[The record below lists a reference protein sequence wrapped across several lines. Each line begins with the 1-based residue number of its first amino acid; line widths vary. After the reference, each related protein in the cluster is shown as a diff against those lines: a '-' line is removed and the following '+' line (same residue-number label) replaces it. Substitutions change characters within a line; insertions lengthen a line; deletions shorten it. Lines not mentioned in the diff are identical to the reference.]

1 MRLSQKSPANEPQYY
16 ALIPAAGV
24 GTRMGVNLP
33 KQYLQIAGK
42 SVLQHTVNG
51 FLSTPEIQH
60 VYIVVS
66 PDDAYIESHVEQNER
81 VTILHCGGNT
91 RSESVRN
98 GLDMMQV
105 RANDFVLVHDAA
117 RPGITS
123 SLIQKLIN
131 TIGSKEI
138 GGLLA
143 LPVVD
148 TVKRVQNGVVETI
161 SREGLWLA
169 QTPQMFSYQL
179 LMHALNAAPD
189 MTDEAS
195 AIETLGL
202 TPILVEGHARN
213 RKLTLPDDVEFL
225 QNYIR

>member
-1 MRLSQKSPANEPQYY
+1 MRLSQKSPGMQPDYY
-16 ALIPAAGV
+16 ALIPSAGV
-24 GTRMGVNLP
+24 GARMGVNLP
-33 KQYLQIAGK
+33 KQYLPLAGK

-60 VYIVVS
+60 IYIVVS
-66 PDDAYIESHVEQNER
+66 PDDAYVENNVELNDR
-81 VTILHCGGNT
+81 VTILRCGGET

-98 GLDMMQV
+98 GLDMLQV

-131 TIGSKEI
+131 TIGTKEI

-148 TVKRVQNGVVETI
+148 TVKRVHNGEVETI

-179 LMHALNAAPD
+179 LVHALNAAPD

-213 RKLTLPDDVEFL
+213 RKLTLPDDVDFL

>member
-1 MRLSQKSPANEPQYY
+1 MRLSQKSPGMQPDYY
-16 ALIPAAGV
+16 ALIPSAGV
-24 GTRMGVNLP
+24 GARMGVNLP
-33 KQYLQIAGK
+33 KQYLPLAGK

-60 VYIVVS
+60 IYIVVS
-66 PDDAYIESHVEQNER
+66 PDDAYVENHVELNDR
-81 VTILHCGGNT
+81 VTILRCGGET

-98 GLDMMQV
+98 GLDMLQV

-131 TIGSKEI
+131 TIGTKEI

-148 TVKRVQNGVVETI
+148 TVKRVHNGEVETI

-179 LMHALNAAPD
+179 LVHALNAAPD

-213 RKLTLPDDVEFL
+213 RKLTLPDDVDFL